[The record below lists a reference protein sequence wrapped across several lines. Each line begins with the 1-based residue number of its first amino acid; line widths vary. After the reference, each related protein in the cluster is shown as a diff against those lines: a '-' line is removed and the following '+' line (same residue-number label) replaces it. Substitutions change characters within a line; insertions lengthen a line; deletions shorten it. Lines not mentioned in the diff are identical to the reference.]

1 MSTSSISYHSLKIEP
16 VLYVLLF
23 PCGLR
28 CSSTSNGLH
37 QNRFKELASI
47 FFDHQFDDCLNEQV
61 VKSPSNAIILAEELV
76 NALDEGRMAF
86 QHWFDGQV

>member
-1 MSTSSISYHSLKIEP
+1 M
-16 VLYVLLF
+16 
-23 PCGLR
+23 R
-28 CSSTSNGLH
+28 

-61 VKSPSNAIILAEELV
+61 VKSPSNAIFLAEEWV

-86 QHWFDGQV
+86 QYWPDERV

>member
-1 MSTSSISYHSLKIEP
+1 M
-16 VLYVLLF
+16 
-23 PCGLR
+23 R
-28 CSSTSNGLH
+28 

-61 VKSPSNAIILAEELV
+61 VKSPSNAIILAEEWV

-86 QHWFDGQV
+86 QYWSDEQV